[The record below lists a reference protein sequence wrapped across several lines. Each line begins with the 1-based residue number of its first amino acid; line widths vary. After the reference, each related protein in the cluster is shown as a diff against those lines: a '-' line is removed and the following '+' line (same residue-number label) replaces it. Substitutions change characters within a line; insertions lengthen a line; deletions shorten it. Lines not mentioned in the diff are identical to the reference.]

1 MILVGQYDS
10 PFVRRVA
17 ISLRV
22 LGFDY
27 EHDTRSVFGD
37 FASMRLTNPLG
48 RIPSLT
54 LDNGETLIDSFAILD
69 WLDRAVGP
77 ERALIAPFG
86 AARTRAMQLIALAAG
101 GVEKFGALNYETII
115 RPPHYR
121 WPEWIERLRLQ
132 GLGALAALERQDWPQ
147 DRPQDRPQER
157 SDRPHLDQVE
167 ISTGCLLGYLALTQP
182 QILGDFPKLE
192 AFWGRCAAMPEFVAT
207 SVGDYAV
214 PKG

>member
-22 LGFDY
+22 LGVAY

-37 FASMRLTNPLG
+37 FDSMRTTNPLG

-54 LDNGETLIDSFAILD
+54 LDSGETLIDSFVILD
-69 WLDRAVGP
+69 WLDREVGP
-77 ERALIAPFG
+77 ERALMPATG
-86 AARTRAMQLIALAAG
+86 SARTEAMQLVALAAG
-101 GVEKFGALNYETII
+101 GIEKFGAMNYETII
-115 RPPHYR
+115 RPSAYR
-121 WPEWIERLRLQ
+121 WPEWIERLRVQ
-132 GLGALAALERQDWPQ
+132 GLGALAALERAQWKE
-147 DRPQDRPQER
+147 RPR
-157 SDRPHLDQVE
+157 LDQVQ

-182 QILGDFPKLE
+182 ETLSDFPKLS
-192 AFWGRCAAMPEFVAT
+192 AFWARCAAMSDFVAT
-207 SVGDYAV
+207 GVGDYAV

>member
-22 LGFDY
+22 LGFTY

-37 FASMRLTNPLG
+37 FDSMRTTNPLG

-54 LDNGETLIDSFAILD
+54 LDGGETLIDSVAILD
-69 WLDRAVGP
+69 WLDRKVGP
-77 ERALIAPFG
+77 ERALTPPAG
-86 AARTRAMQLIALAAG
+86 DARTRAMQLIALAAG
-101 GVEKFGALNYETII
+101 GVETFGAENYEAII
-115 RPPHYR
+115 RPAQYR
-121 WPEWIERLRLQ
+121 WPDWIARLHVQ
-132 GLGALAALERQDWPQ
+132 GLGALAALERGDWSA
-147 DRPQDRPQER
+147 RPR
-157 SDRPHLDQVE
+157 LDQVQ

-182 QILGDFPKLE
+182 STLRDFPKLG
-192 AFWGRCAAMPEFVAT
+192 AFWAHCVAMPEFVAT
-207 SVGDYAV
+207 SVGNYAV

>member
-22 LGFDY
+22 LGFAY
-27 EHDTRSVFGD
+27 QHDTRSVFGD
-37 FASMRLTNPLG
+37 FDSMRTTNPLG

-54 LDNGETLIDSFAILD
+54 LDSGETLIDSVAILD
-69 WLDRAVGP
+69 WLDREVGP
-77 ERALIAPFG
+77 DRALTPASG

-101 GVEKFGALNYETII
+101 GVEKFGAENYESII
-115 RPPHYR
+115 RPAEYR
-121 WPEWIERLRLQ
+121 WPDWIARLHTQ
-132 GLGALAALERQDWPQ
+132 GLGALAALEHEDWTAKP
-147 DRPQDRPQER
+147 R
-157 SDRPHLDQVE
+157 LDQVY

-182 QILGDFPKLE
+182 NTLRDFPRLS
-192 AFWGRCAAMPEFVAT
+192 AFWDRCAAMPEFIAT
-207 SVGDYAV
+207 SVAGYGV

>member
-22 LGFDY
+22 LGLTY

-37 FASMRLTNPLG
+37 FDSMRTTNPLG

-54 LDNGETLIDSFAILD
+54 LDSGETLIDSFVILD
-69 WLDRAVGP
+69 WLDREVGP
-77 ERALIAPFG
+77 ERALTPPSG
-86 AARTRAMQLIALAAG
+86 AARTKAMQLVALATG
-101 GVEKFGALNYETII
+101 GVEKFGAVNYETII
-115 RPPHYR
+115 RPAQYR
-121 WPEWIERLRLQ
+121 WPEWVERLRVQ
-132 GLGALAALERQDWPQ
+132 GLGALATLEPETWSERQ
-147 DRPQDRPQER
+147 R
-157 SDRPHLDQVE
+157 LDQVQ

-182 QILGDFPKLE
+182 ETLRDFPKLS
-192 AFWGRCAAMPEFVAT
+192 AFWKRCAAMPEFVAT

>member
-22 LGFDY
+22 LGFTY

-37 FASMRLTNPLG
+37 FDSMRTTNPLG

-54 LDNGETLIDSFAILD
+54 LDSGETLIDSVAILD
-69 WLDRAVGP
+69 WLDREVGP
-77 ERALIAPFG
+77 ERALTPTSG
-86 AARTRAMQLIALAAG
+86 PARTKAMQLIALAAG
-101 GVEKFGALNYETII
+101 AVEKFGAENYETII
-115 RPPHYR
+115 RPAEYR
-121 WPEWIERLRLQ
+121 WPDWIARLHTQ
-132 GLGALAALERQDWPQ
+132 GIGALAALEREDWSEPA
-147 DRPQDRPQER
+147 R
-157 SDRPHLDQVE
+157 LDQVQ

-182 QILGDFPKLE
+182 DTLIAFPKLSN
-192 AFWGRCAAMPEFVAT
+192 FWTRCAALPEFIAT
-207 SVGDYAV
+207 GVSDYGV

>member
-22 LGFDY
+22 LGFRY

-37 FASMRLTNPLG
+37 FDSMRTTNPLG

-54 LDNGETLIDSFAILD
+54 LDSGETLIDSSAILD
-69 WLDRAVGP
+69 WLDREVGP
-77 ERALIAPFG
+77 ERALAPSSG
-86 AARTRAMQLIALAAG
+86 PARTRALQLIALAAG
-101 GVEKFGALNYETII
+101 GVEKFGAENYESII
-115 RPPHYR
+115 RPAQYR
-121 WPEWIERLRLQ
+121 WPEWIARLHTQ
-132 GLGALAALERQDWPQ
+132 GLGALTALEREDWSAKA
-147 DRPQDRPQER
+147 R
-157 SDRPHLDQVE
+157 LDQVQ

-182 QILGDFPKLE
+182 NTLRDFPKLG
-192 AFWGRCAAMPEFVAT
+192 AFWHRCAMMPEFIAT

>member
-22 LGFDY
+22 LGFTY

-37 FASMRLTNPLG
+37 FDSMRTTNPLG

-54 LDNGETLIDSFAILD
+54 LDSGETLIDSVAILD
-69 WLDRAVGP
+69 WLDREVGP
-77 ERALIAPFG
+77 DRALTPASG
-86 AARTRAMQLIALAAG
+86 SERTKATQLIALAAG
-101 GVEKFGALNYETII
+101 AVEKIGAMNYEMII
-115 RPPHYR
+115 RPPEYR
-121 WPEWIERLRLQ
+121 WPDWIARLRIQ
-132 GLGALAALERQDWPQ
+132 GLGAIASLEREDWSE
-147 DRPQDRPQER
+147 RPR
-157 SDRPHLDQVE
+157 LDQVQV
-167 ISTGCLLGYLALTQP
+167 STGCLLGYLALTGP
-182 QILGDFPKLE
+182 DLLRDFSKLN
-192 AFWGRCAAMPEFVAT
+192 AFWQRCAAMPEFVAT

>member
-22 LGFDY
+22 LGFAY
-27 EHDTRSVFGD
+27 EHDTRSVFAD
-37 FASMRLTNPLG
+37 FDSMRSTNPLG

-54 LDNGETLIDSFAILD
+54 LESGETLIDSVAILD
-69 WLDRAVGP
+69 WLDREFGP
-77 ERALIAPFG
+77 ERVLTPPSG
-86 AARTRAMQLIALAAG
+86 MARTKAMQLIALAAG
-101 GVEKFGALNYETII
+101 AVEKFGAENYETII
-115 RPPHYR
+115 RPAQYR
-121 WPEWIERLRLQ
+121 WPDWIARLHTQ
-132 GLGALAALERQDWPQ
+132 GLGALAALECEDWSE
-147 DRPQDRPQER
+147 RPL
-157 SDRPHLDQVE
+157 LDQVQ

-182 QILGDFPKLE
+182 DTLRDFPKLS
-192 AFWGRCAAMPEFVAT
+192 AFWTRCAAMPEFIAT